1 MRRESCYRRINQVV
15 LSYRTALQMV
25 EVLIRLARNE
35 PKYLHV
41 NKLELSALQP
51 LPGELHDVY
60 FVRVF
65 ACFESDL
72 RHYWR
77 TSVRDTRPPTEQLL
91 SSIGARCGIPQN
103 KINAVH
109 EVRVFRNF
117 LTHEEHEIQGRLTID
132 DALKALNGYI
142 AWLPLDW

>member
-1 MRRESCYRRINQVV
+1 MRREHCHRRINQVV
-15 LSYRTALQMV
+15 LSYRTVLQTV
-25 EVLIRLARNE
+25 EVLIQLAKSD

-41 NKLELSALQP
+41 NKLELSALQA
-51 LPGELHDVY
+51 LTGELHDVY

-77 TSVRDTRPPTEQLL
+77 TSVRDTKPPTEQLL
-91 SSIGARCGIPQN
+91 SSIAARCGIPQN

-109 EVRVFRNF
+109 DVRVFRNF
-117 LTHEEHEIQGRLTID
+117 LIHEEHEIRERLTID
-132 DALKALNGYI
+132 DALKALNGYL
-142 AWLPLDW
+142 AWLPLEW